1 MLLGD
6 KRVGG
11 IVRDDGSDVMTECLL
26 SRTGINS
33 TYRQVFYYYTLFI
46 CNPS

>member
-1 MLLGD
+1 M
-6 KRVGG
+6 GG
-11 IVRDDGSDVMTECLL
+11 VVRDDGSDVMTECL
-26 SRTGINS
+26 SRTEIIS